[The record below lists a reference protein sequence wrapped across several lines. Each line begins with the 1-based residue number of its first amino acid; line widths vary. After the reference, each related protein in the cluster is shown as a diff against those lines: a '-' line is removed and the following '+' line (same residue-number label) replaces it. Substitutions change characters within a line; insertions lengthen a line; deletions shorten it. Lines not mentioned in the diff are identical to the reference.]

1 MNTASWSD
9 YAAGAFGGVS
19 NSFASFGRD
28 SGASYVLPII
38 VAIIVIALITIV
50 VFVAIRVA
58 ATRPKMTLVGPVDL
72 FKPPNPVAVGRGQTR
87 SLMNASYTLAFYVNL
102 AAVPDMR
109 QGATPLLTWP
119 GVWNLQYNAAKEEAD
134 WLFYETKDNNA
145 PGNPGNPGN
154 PSTTVAVPSVPL
166 QRWTQLVIAV
176 AGRSVDFYV
185 NGALILSKLLD
196 NVTPS
201 SNSSITIVPS
211 GIMGQLAYVQ
221 VWPRR
226 LTVSEVAAN
235 YTDTSDSQGR
245 PYFGPDFLKAITNI
259 KTPNIFCSS
268 GNCDSKTA
276 IANES
281 QVWDFPYA

>member
-9 YAAGAFGGVS
+9 YATGAFGGS
-19 NSFASFGRD
+19 E

-134 WLFYETKDNNA
+134 WLFYETVDNNA
-145 PGNPGNPGN
+145 AVAGGQGNPGD
-154 PSTTVAVPSVPL
+154 PSATVSVPSVPL
-166 QRWTQLVIAV
+166 QRWTQLVLTV
-176 AGRSVDFYV
+176 AGRTVDFYV
-185 NGALILSKLLD
+185 NGTLILSKLLD
-196 NVTPS
+196 NMTPS

-268 GNCDSKTA
+268 GNCDSKA
-276 IANES
+276 AFANES
-281 QVWDFPYA
+281 QMWDFPYA

>member
-9 YAAGAFGGVS
+9 YATGAFGGVS
-19 NSFASFGRD
+19 SSFASFGSD

-38 VAIIVIALITIV
+38 VTIIVIALITIV
-50 VFVAIRVA
+50 VFVALRIGA
-58 ATRPKMTLVGPVDL
+58 ARPKMTLVGPVDL
-72 FKPPNPVAVGRGQTR
+72 FKPVNPVAVGRGQTR
-87 SLMNASYTLAFYVNL
+87 SLMNASYTLAFYVNI

-134 WLFYETKDNNA
+134 WLFYETIDNNSGA
-145 PGNPGNPGN
+145 AAAATPV
-154 PSTTVAVPSVPL
+154 SVPSVPL
-166 QRWTQLVIAV
+166 QRWTQLVITV
-176 AGRSVDFYV
+176 AGRTVDLYV
-185 NGALILSKLLD
+185 NGKLTLSKLLD

-226 LTVSEVAAN
+226 LTVGEVAAN

-259 KTPNIFCSS
+259 STPNLFCSS

-276 IANES
+276 TANES

>member
-9 YAAGAFGGVS
+9 YAAGAFGGS
-19 NSFASFGRD
+19 E
-28 SGASYVLPII
+28 SGASYVLPRI

-134 WLFYETKDNNA
+134 WLFYETVDNNA
-145 PGNPGNPGN
+145 AAAAT
-154 PSTTVAVPSVPL
+154 PSATVSVPSVPL
-166 QRWTQLVIAV
+166 QRWTQLVLTV
-176 AGRSVDFYV
+176 AGRTVDFYV
-185 NGALILSKLLD
+185 NGTLILSKLLD

-268 GNCDSKTA
+268 GNCDSKA
-276 IANES
+276 AFANES
-281 QVWDFPYA
+281 QMWDFPYA

>member
-9 YAAGAFGGVS
+9 YAAGAFSGAS
-19 NSFASFGRD
+19 NSFASFGSE

-134 WLFYETKDNNA
+134 WLFYETVDNNSGA
-145 PGNPGNPGN
+145 AAANPVA
-154 PSTTVAVPSVPL
+154 TVSVPSVPL
-166 QRWTQLVIAV
+166 QRWTQLVITV
-176 AGRSVDFYV
+176 AGRTVDFYV
-185 NGALILSKLLD
+185 NGTLILSKLLD

-211 GIMGQLAYVQ
+211 GVMGQLAYVQ

-226 LTVSEVAAN
+226 LMVSEVAAN

-268 GNCDSKTA
+268 GNCDSKA
-276 IANES
+276 AFANES
-281 QVWDFPYA
+281 QMWDFPYA